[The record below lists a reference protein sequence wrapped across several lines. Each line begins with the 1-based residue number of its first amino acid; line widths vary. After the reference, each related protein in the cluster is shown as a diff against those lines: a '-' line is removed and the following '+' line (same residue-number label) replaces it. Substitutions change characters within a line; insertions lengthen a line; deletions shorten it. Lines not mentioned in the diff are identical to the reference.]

1 MFIFGALVNEV
12 EGLRADMRSG
22 KRDYVGS
29 RLKRVFDT
37 IRSNHFGEMKGV
49 NDILSSLEGGHDHY
63 LVCADFYPY
72 LIAQEKVEETYR
84 DYRKWTQMAIEGLA
98 YSGKFSSDR
107 TIQEYCTDIWKIDP
121 VSVPKP
127 SGNPEARVRSFAN
140 LTEAVKDEL

>member
-1 MFIFGALVNEV
+1 MFIFGALVDEV
-12 EGLRADMRSG
+12 DGLRAKMRAG
-22 KRDYVGS
+22 QKDYVGS
-29 RLKRVFDT
+29 RLRRVFDT
-37 IRSNHFGEMKGV
+37 IRSGHFGDLKEV
-49 NDILSSLEGGHDHY
+49 NNILGNLESGGDHY

-72 LIAQEKVEETYR
+72 LLAQEKVEETYR

-127 SGNPEARVRSFAN
+127 SANPEARVRSFTN
-140 LTEAVKDEL
+140 LGEAVTHEE